1 MDLQKKATNDY
12 KGMSSEDVTSALSS
26 GKDGLSEAEAAD
38 RISRFGP
45 NEIQEEK
52 KNPVKQ
58 FLKRYWGP
66 MPWLLEFA
74 MMLTIF
80 VKHYTEG
87 ILIFALLTV
96 NAVIGFVQSRNSQ
109 KAVELLKKQ
118 LQIKTKVLR
127 DGQWVLKDAKDIV
140 SGDILNLKLGDLV
153 PADVFVLEGE
163 VSADASALTG
173 ESLPQDIHP
182 KDVMYSSSIIKRGE
196 ARCLVVNMAA
206 NTYFGK
212 TVSLVQIAKPKSK
225 QQKLMFS
232 IVKYMMYLGVAAS
245 AVVTCYAIVLHKD
258 IMSIMSLIIVFL
270 MGAIPVALPAVMTIV
285 QAVGALGLSKKGVL
299 VTRLDSIE
307 DASSIDTFCFDKTGT
322 ITQNQLSVT
331 DCRSFGTY
339 EKADVAK
346 LASLASKA
354 EEMDA
359 IDTAI
364 LLYADSLRI
373 SMDGCSQLTY
383 LPFNPAN
390 KRTEATARIEKDT
403 LRILKGAPQIILQ
416 LCGKTDEQT
425 VQEINCAVDEFS
437 TRGYRTIAV
446 AVCGNTKPQE
456 NTNCKFVGLLALS
469 DPPRPD
475 SGAMIQRIKDLGI
488 RPLMLTGDNQAI
500 AREIAGQVG
509 IGTRIHSA
517 KELDGL
523 NDEEQLKLIE
533 NSDGFAEV
541 YPEDKFKIVHL
552 LQEEGHMVGM
562 TGDGV
567 NDSPALKQAE
577 LGTAVSAATDVAK
590 ASASVVLTK
599 PGLSEIIDTIQVSR
613 QTYQR
618 MLTWVINKITKVVE
632 VVVLFTVGY
641 FWLHNMLISLLGMSL
656 LVFANDFVTM
666 SIATDN
672 VMSTKS
678 PNSWNLKSIISSS
691 MVLGVFF
698 ALEDLLVAYIGV
710 NYFHL
715 PYASLCTLVML
726 SLVFNTQFRI
736 LTVRERGHFWASF
749 PSKKLFFISLAAIVA
764 FALIGIFGNIV
775 PVLLWNQVL
784 ILLGIGV
791 GFMMLIDFVKY
802 GLFQKFHV

>member
-1 MDLQKKATNDY
+1 MDLKKKATNDY
-12 KGMSSEDVTSALSS
+12 KGMSLEDVASVLNS
-26 GKDGLSEAEAAD
+26 GKNGLSEKEAAD

-45 NEIQEEK
+45 NEIQEKK

-74 MMLTIF
+74 MVLTIF
-80 VKHYTEG
+80 IKHYTEG
-87 ILIFALLTV
+87 IIIFVLLTV
-96 NAVIGFVQSRNSQ
+96 NAVIGFVQSRHSQ
-109 KAVELLKKQ
+109 KAVELLKKR

-140 SGDILNLKLGDLV
+140 PGDILNLKLGDLV

-173 ESLPQDIHP
+173 ESLPQDIHT

-196 ARCLVVNMAA
+196 ARCLVVNTAA

-225 QQKLMFS
+225 QQELMFS

-245 AVVTCYAIVLHKD
+245 AVVACYAIVLHKD
-258 IMSIMSLIIVFL
+258 LMSILSLVIVFL

-285 QAVGALGLSKKGVL
+285 QAVGALDLSKKGVL

-331 DCRSFGTY
+331 DCRPFGSY
-339 EKADVAK
+339 EKTDVAK
-346 LASLASKA
+346 LAALASKA

-364 LLYADSLRI
+364 LSYADSLKI
-373 SMDGCSQLTY
+373 SRDGCSQLSY

-390 KRTEATARIEKDT
+390 KRTEATVSIEKDT
-403 LRILKGAPQIILQ
+403 LRILKGAPQTILQ
-416 LCGKTDEQT
+416 LCERTDEKI
-425 VQEINCAVDEFS
+425 VQEINRTVDDFS

-446 AVCGNTKPQE
+446 AVCENAEPQK
-456 NTNCKFVGLLALS
+456 NVDCKFVGLLALS

-475 SGAMIQRIKDLGI
+475 SKAMIQRIKDLGI

-523 NDEEQLKLIE
+523 SGEEQLKLIE

-599 PGLSEIIDTIQVSR
+599 PGLSEIIDTIKVSR

-641 FWLHNMLISLLGMSL
+641 FWLHSMLISLLGMSL

-672 VMSTKS
+672 VVSTKS

-698 ALEDLLVAYIGV
+698 ALEDLLVTYIGIA
-710 NYFHL
+710 YFHL
-715 PYASLCTLVML
+715 PYESLCTLVML

-749 PSKKLFFISLAAIVA
+749 PSKKLFFISLAAIIA
-764 FALIGIFGNIV
+764 FVLIGIFGTIV
-775 PVLLWNQVL
+775 PTLLWSQVL
-784 ILLGIGV
+784 ILLGIGAV
-791 GFMMLIDFVKY
+791 FMVLIDFVKY

>member
-12 KGMSSEDVTSALSS
+12 KGMSLEDVESVLNS
-26 GKDGLSEAEAAD
+26 GNGGLSEKEAAD
-38 RISRFGP
+38 RINRFGP
-45 NEIQEEK
+45 NEIQEKK

-74 MMLTIF
+74 MVLTIF
-80 VKHYTEG
+80 IKHYTEG
-87 ILIFALLTV
+87 IIIFVLLTV
-96 NAVIGFVQSRNSQ
+96 NAVIGFVQSRHSQ
-109 KAVELLKKQ
+109 KAVELLKKR

-127 DGQWVLKDAKDIV
+127 DGQWVLRDAKDIV
-140 SGDILNLKLGDLV
+140 PGDVLNLKLGDLV
-153 PADVFVLEGE
+153 PADVFVLKGE

-173 ESLPQDIHP
+173 ESLPQDIHS
-182 KDVMYSSSIIKRGE
+182 KDVVYSSSIIKRGE
-196 ARCLVVNMAA
+196 ARCLVVNTAA

-225 QQKLMFS
+225 QQELMFN

-245 AVVTCYAIVLHKD
+245 AVVACYAIVLHRD
-258 IMSIMSLIIVFL
+258 LMSILSLIIVFL

-285 QAVGALGLSKKGVL
+285 QAVGALDLSKKGVL

-331 DCRSFGTY
+331 DCRPFGSY
-339 EKADVAK
+339 EKTDVAK
-346 LASLASKA
+346 LAALASKA

-364 LLYADSLRI
+364 LSYAGSLKI
-373 SMDGCSQLTY
+373 SRDGCSQLSY

-390 KRTEATARIEKDT
+390 KRTEATVSIGKDT
-403 LRILKGAPQIILQ
+403 LRILKGAPQTILQ
-416 LCGKTDEQT
+416 LCGKTDEKA
-425 VQEINCAVDEFS
+425 VQEINRTVEDFS
-437 TRGYRTIAV
+437 ARGYRTIAV
-446 AVCGNTKPQE
+446 AVCGNTEP
-456 NTNCKFVGLLALS
+456 NANADCRFAGLLALS

-475 SGAMIQRIKDLGI
+475 SEAMIQHIKDLGI
-488 RPLMLTGDNQAI
+488 RPFMLTGDNQAI

-517 KELDGL
+517 KELNGL
-523 NDEEQLKLIE
+523 SGEEQLKLIE

-552 LQEEGHMVGM
+552 LQEAGHMVGM

-599 PGLSEIIDTIQVSR
+599 PGLSEIIDTIKVSR

-672 VMSTKS
+672 VVSTKS

-691 MVLGVFF
+691 MVLGIFF
-698 ALEDLLVAYIGV
+698 ALEDLLVTYIGITF
-710 NYFHL
+710 FHL

-749 PSKKLFFISLAAIVA
+749 PSKKLFFISLAAIIA
-764 FALIGIFGNIV
+764 FVLIGIFGTIV
-775 PVLLWNQVL
+775 PTLLWSQVL
-784 ILLGIGV
+784 ILLGIGAV
-791 GFMMLIDFVKY
+791 FMVLIDFVKY

>member
-1 MDLQKKATNDY
+1 MNLPKKATNDY
-12 KGMSSEDVTSALSS
+12 RGMSSGDVLSALGS
-26 GKDGLSEAEAAD
+26 GKDGISEAEAAD
-38 RISRFGP
+38 RIKRFGP
-45 NEIQEEK
+45 NEILEKK
-52 KNPVKQ
+52 KNPVRQ

-74 MMLTIF
+74 MVLT
-80 VKHYTEG
+80 VLVRHYTEG

-96 NAVIGFVQSRNSQ
+96 NAVIGFAQSRNSQ

-127 DGQWVLKDAKDIV
+127 GGQWSVKDAKDIV
-140 SGDILNLKLGDLV
+140 PGDILNLKLGELV

-182 KDVMYSSSIIKRGE
+182 NDVMFSGSIVKRGE
-196 ARCLVVNMAA
+196 ARCLVVNTAA
-206 NTYFGK
+206 DTYFGK

-225 QQKLMFS
+225 QQELMFS
-232 IVKYMMYLGVAAS
+232 IVKYMMYLGIAAS

-285 QAVGALGLSKKGVL
+285 QAVGALDLSKKGVL

-322 ITQNQLSVT
+322 ITQNRLSVT
-331 DCRSFGTY
+331 DCSPFGAY
-339 EKADVAK
+339 EKADVAR
-346 LASLASKA
+346 LAALASKA

-359 IDTAI
+359 IDTAV
-364 LLYADSLRI
+364 LSYADSMKI
-373 SMDGCSQLTY
+373 SMDGCSQLSY

-390 KRTEATARIEKDT
+390 KRTEATARLGKDT
-403 LRILKGAPQIILQ
+403 IRILKGAPQIILQ
-416 LCGKTDEQT
+416 LCGKTDEKT
-425 VQEINCAVDEFS
+425 VREIKRTVGDFS
-437 TRGYRTIAV
+437 AKGYRTIAV
-446 AVCGNTKPQE
+446 AVCGDTEPQGSAD
-456 NTNCKFVGLLALS
+456 CRFAGLLALS

-475 SGAMIQRIKDLGI
+475 SEAMIRRVRDLGI
-488 RPLMLTGDNQAI
+488 RPFMLTGDNQAI
-500 AREIAGQVG
+500 AGEIAGQVG
-509 IGTRIHSA
+509 IGTRIHRA

-523 NDEEQLKLIE
+523 SDEEQLKLIE

-541 YPEDKFKIVHL
+541 YPEDKFKIVRL
-552 LQEEGHMVGM
+552 LQEAGHMVGM

-599 PGLSEIIDTIQVSR
+599 PGLSEIIDTIRVSR

-632 VVVLFTVGY
+632 VVVLFTAGY

-666 SIATDN
+666 SIATDH
-672 VMSTKS
+672 VVSTKS

-691 MVLGVFF
+691 LVLGVFF
-698 ALEDLLVAYIGV
+698 ALEDLLVANIGV

-736 LTVRERGHFWASF
+736 LTVRERGHFWDSF
-749 PSKKLFFISLAAIVA
+749 PSKKLLFTSLAAIAA

-791 GFMMLIDFVKY
+791 VFMVLIDFVKY
-802 GLFQKFHV
+802 GLFRRFHV

>member
-1 MDLQKKATNDY
+1 MDFQKKATNDY
-12 KGMSSEDVTSALSS
+12 KGMSPEDVASALGC
-26 GKDGLSEAEAAD
+26 GKDGISETEAAD
-38 RISRFGP
+38 RISRLGP

-74 MMLTIF
+74 MVLTIF

-87 ILIFALLTV
+87 ILIFVLLTV

-140 SGDILNLKLGDLV
+140 PGDILSLKLGDLV

-196 ARCLVVNMAA
+196 ARCLVVNTAA

-225 QQKLMFS
+225 QQELMFS

-258 IMSIMSLIIVFL
+258 LMSIMSLIIVFL

-285 QAVGALGLSKKGVL
+285 QAVGALDLSKKGVL

-331 DCRSFGTY
+331 DCRPFGTY
-339 EKADVAK
+339 EKSDVAR
-346 LASLASKA
+346 LAALASKA

-364 LLYADSLRI
+364 LSYADSLKI
-373 SMDGCSQLTY
+373 SMDGCSQLSY

-390 KRTEATARIEKDT
+390 KRTESTACIGKST
-403 LRILKGAPQIILQ
+403 LRILKGAPQTILQ
-416 LCGKTDEQT
+416 LCEKTDEKT
-425 VQEINCAVDEFS
+425 VQEINRTVEDFS

-446 AVCGNTKPQE
+446 AVRGDTEPNA
-456 NTNCKFVGLLALS
+456 NADCKFVGLLALS

-475 SGAMIQRIKDLGI
+475 SSAMIQRIKGLGI

-509 IGTRIHSA
+509 IGTQIHSV

-523 NDEEQLKLIE
+523 SDKEQLKLIE
-533 NSDGFAEV
+533 SSDGFAEV

-552 LQEEGHMVGM
+552 LQEKGHMVGM

-599 PGLSEIIDTIQVSR
+599 PGLSEIIDTIKVSR

-672 VMSTKS
+672 VVSTKS

-691 MVLGVFF
+691 LVLGVCF
-698 ALEDLLVAYIGV
+698 ALEDLLVAYIGITH
-710 NYFHL
+710 FHL
-715 PYASLCTLVML
+715 PYVSLCTLVML

-749 PSKKLFFISLAAIVA
+749 PSKKLFFISLAAIIT

-775 PVLLWNQVL
+775 PTLLWSQVL

-791 GFMMLIDFVKY
+791 VFMVLVDFIKY

>member
-1 MDLQKKATNDY
+1 MDLLKKTTNDY
-12 KGMSSEDVTSALSS
+12 KSMSTENVASALKSNI
-26 GKDGLSEAEAAD
+26 GGLSEAEASE
-38 RISRFGP
+38 RIRRFGS
-45 NEIQEEK
+45 NEIKEEK
-52 KNPVKQ
+52 KNPVLQ

-74 MMLTIF
+74 MVLTFF

-87 ILIFALLTV
+87 ILIFVLLTV
-96 NAVIGFVQSRNSQ
+96 NAVIGFVQSRNSK

-127 DGQWVLKDAKDIV
+127 DGQWILKDAKDIV
-140 SGDILNLKLGDLV
+140 PGDVLKLKLGDLV
-153 PADVFVLEGE
+153 PADVFIIEGE
-163 VSADASALTG
+163 ASIDTSALTG
-173 ESLPQDIHP
+173 ESLPQDVHQ

-196 ARCLVVNMAA
+196 AKCMVVNTASD
-206 NTYFGK
+206 TYFGK

-225 QQKLMFS
+225 QQELMFS
-232 IVKYMMYLGVAAS
+232 IVKYMMYLGLAAS
-245 AVVTCYAIVLHKD
+245 AVVTCYAIILHKD

-285 QAVGALGLSKKGVL
+285 QAVGALDLSKKGVL

-322 ITQNQLSVT
+322 ITQNKLSVT
-331 DCRSFGTY
+331 DCRSFGSY
-339 EKADVAK
+339 DEAAVVK

-359 IDTAI
+359 IDNAI
-364 LLYADSLRI
+364 IDYSNRLKI
-373 SMDGCSQLTY
+373 SMNECLQLSY
-383 LPFNPAN
+383 FPFNPAN
-390 KRTEATARIEKDT
+390 KRTEAAARIGKET
-403 LRILKGAPQIILQ
+403 YRILKGAPQIILQ
-416 LCGKTDEQT
+416 LCEKLDEKT
-425 VQEINCAVDEFS
+425 VQQINGAVDEFS
-437 TRGYRTIAV
+437 VRGYRTIAV
-446 AVCGNTKPQE
+446 AVCKSAEQQTGKDCE
-456 NTNCKFVGLLALS
+456 FAGLLALS

-475 SGAMIQRIKDLGI
+475 SKAMIHQIKELGI
-488 RPLMLTGDNQAI
+488 RTLMLTGDNKAI
-500 AREIAGQVG
+500 ACEIAGQVG
-509 IGTRIHSA
+509 IGAHIHSA

-523 NDEEQLKLIE
+523 SHEEQIKLID
-533 NSDGFAEV
+533 NCDGFAEV

-552 LQEEGHMVGM
+552 LQDEGHMVGM

-599 PGLSEIIDTIQVSR
+599 PGLSEIIDTIKVSR

-632 VVVLFTVGY
+632 VVVLFTAGY
-641 FWLHNMLISLLGMSL
+641 FLMHNMLISLLGMSL

-672 VMSTKS
+672 VVSTKS
-678 PNSWNLKSIISSS
+678 PNSWKMKSIISAS
-691 MVLGVFF
+691 MVLGILF

-710 NYFHL
+710 SYFRL
-715 PYASLCTLVML
+715 PYALLCTLVML
-726 SLVFNTQFRI
+726 SLIFNTQFRI
-736 LTVRERGHFWASF
+736 LIVRERRHFWSSH
-749 PSKKLFFISLAAIVA
+749 PSKKLFFISLAAIVG
-764 FALIGIFGNIV
+764 FTVVGIFGNIV
-775 PVLLWNQVL
+775 PALPWNQVF
-784 ILLGIGV
+784 ILLGIGII
-791 GFMMLIDFVKY
+791 FMIIVDFVKY
-802 GLFQKFHV
+802 RLFQQLHV

>member
-1 MDLQKKATNDY
+1 MDLKKKATNDY
-12 KGMSSEDVTSALSS
+12 KGMSLEDVASVLNS
-26 GKDGLSEAEAAD
+26 GKNGLSEKEAAD

-45 NEIQEEK
+45 NEIQEKK

-74 MMLTIF
+74 MVLTIF
-80 VKHYTEG
+80 IKHYTEG
-87 ILIFALLTV
+87 IIIFVLLTV
-96 NAVIGFVQSRNSQ
+96 NAVIGFVQSRHSQ
-109 KAVELLKKQ
+109 KAVELLKKR

-140 SGDILNLKLGDLV
+140 PGDILNLKLGDLV

-173 ESLPQDIHP
+173 ESLPQDIHT

-196 ARCLVVNMAA
+196 ARCLVVNTAA

-225 QQKLMFS
+225 QQELMFS

-245 AVVTCYAIVLHKD
+245 AVVACYAIVLHKD
-258 IMSIMSLIIVFL
+258 LMSILSLVIVFL

-285 QAVGALGLSKKGVL
+285 QAVGALDLSKKGVL

-331 DCRSFGTY
+331 DCRPFGSY
-339 EKADVAK
+339 EKTDVAK
-346 LASLASKA
+346 LAALASKA

-364 LLYADSLRI
+364 LSYADSLKI
-373 SMDGCSQLTY
+373 SRDGCSQLSY

-390 KRTEATARIEKDT
+390 KRTEATVSIEKDT
-403 LRILKGAPQIILQ
+403 LRILKGAPQTILQ
-416 LCGKTDEQT
+416 LCERTDEKI
-425 VQEINCAVDEFS
+425 VQEINRTVDDFS

-446 AVCGNTKPQE
+446 AVCENAEPQK
-456 NTNCKFVGLLALS
+456 NVDCKFVGLLALS

-475 SGAMIQRIKDLGI
+475 SKAMIQRIKDLGI

-523 NDEEQLKLIE
+523 SGEEQLKLIE

-552 LQEEGHMVGM
+552 LQEAGHMVGM

-599 PGLSEIIDTIQVSR
+599 PGLSEIIDTIKVSR

-641 FWLHNMLISLLGMSL
+641 FWLHSMLISLLGMSL

-672 VMSTKS
+672 VVSTKS

-698 ALEDLLVAYIGV
+698 ALEDLLVTYIGIA
-710 NYFHL
+710 YFHL
-715 PYASLCTLVML
+715 PYESLCTLVML

-749 PSKKLFFISLAAIVA
+749 PSKKLFFISLAAIIA
-764 FALIGIFGNIV
+764 FVLIGIFGTIV
-775 PVLLWNQVL
+775 PTLLWSQVL
-784 ILLGIGV
+784 ILLGIGAV
-791 GFMMLIDFVKY
+791 FMVLIDFVKY